1 MEKTMAASTYF
12 DAVQKVYIAFYQR
25 PADPAGLYYWAQR
38 VDAAGGDMTAVINAF
53 ATSEE
58 AGRLYGPIDSTTIG
72 TVIDNVYQALFNR
85 DPDAEG
91 KQFYVDGFTQGTFT
105 AGTIVLDILNGAKN
119 SDAVAI
125 QNKLEAANLF
135 TQALDPEQDGIGP
148 FTATYAG
155 ADDEVASRAW
165 LGSITADPATRKTQS
180 DVIADIQANIANPGD
195 PILGQA
201 SGQTFTLTAGAD
213 LITGTAGN
221 DTINALTIKADGTAA
236 TTLSAFDS
244 IDGGAGIDTLN
255 IYNDNTNNKSL
266 PASASIKNVE
276 NINIYNDGGAFHTGT
291 AGTIDASKFV
301 GVTNLLQATRAA
313 DVTNLAAATT
323 ATFKGQNTTAAADLS
338 VTAASGVASAKVA
351 LDGVKGTDA
360 DADGTFDAG
369 DNTAHLT
376 VAGDA
381 LSSVTVSGTLAQAVV
396 STAAEAAANLNL
408 NVAAGKDVETLS
420 VNSAVATKLSITDG
434 AGTKKVTTIDASA
447 STGAITYADSETTV
461 AAITTGSGKDDVTV
475 VTATSKTAGS
485 VVNASVTTNA
495 GDDKVTVKVTGDG
508 NTTVNTGAGNDT
520 VHIQSRDTSVL
531 TVNLGDGAD
540 TFTSDVAIA
549 ATDSIDAG
557 AGSDTLLLSLV
568 GAANV
573 GAFKNFDV
581 YDVKGMTANLDLDIL
596 NTNNAVT
603 EIVGSGALG
612 AAVTLQNVG
621 AGVNFR
627 ATADMGLTNALTLT
641 QKTAGA
647 LTVTLDADQATDVTG
662 DDVAQVSVAAAGAT
676 SISAVFDA
684 AYDGVAGA
692 GTAGSETAATDNVST
707 IALATQ
713 AAASINVVS
722 GGANAKNVLNVTEG
736 TGTDALT
743 TVTVTGAQALTLSVN
758 GASKLAT
765 IDASAATGGLTA
777 ALADLKDG
785 GTIKLGSGTDV
796 ITATN
801 TSNAT
806 GAESIQGFAKTAA
819 VAVSDAAADATAKAA
834 AIAAADKIVVDLG
847 ANEAVANA
855 NGAATGATLA
865 NGVLTFTGAGPA
877 TLDAALVIADAFAE
891 TAGEVVAFQY
901 LGDTYIFGQGATHD
915 NGGGAQGVSAADL
928 VVKLVGVTGV
938 TNLVET
944 GTDHFFIV

>member
-1 MEKTMAASTYF
+1 MAAAAYY
-12 DAVQKVYIAFYQR
+12 DAVQKLYIAYYGR
-25 PADPAGLYYWAQR
+25 PADPLGLQYWSNEIEK
-38 VDAAGGDMTAVINAF
+38 AGGKIDAVVNAF
-53 ATSEE
+53 GNSDE
-58 AGRLYGPIDSTTIG
+58 AKAIYGDLGLAAQIN
-72 TVIDNVYQALFNR
+72 NVYQNILGRPAETGGLTWYAQEIQAGRITLAGLAQAVIAGASGADATVVANKLVVAKAFTDAVDDSAQSIVDYNGEAAADIAR
-85 DPDAEG
+85 DFLAT
-91 KQFYVDGFTQGTFT
+91 VT
-105 AGTIVLDILNGAKN
+105 ADTASVTAATGNVASTVSSLNGA
-119 SDAVAI
+119 
-125 QNKLEAANLF
+125 LTGE
-135 TQALDPEQDGIGP
+135 
-148 FTATYAG
+148 
-155 ADDEVASRAW
+155 
-165 LGSITADPATRKTQS
+165 
-180 DVIADIQANIANPGD
+180 
-195 PILGQA
+195 
-201 SGQTFTLTAGAD
+201 TFTLTAGAD
-213 LITGTAGN
+213 PITGTAGN

-236 TTLSAFDS
+236 TTLSAFDV
-244 IDGGAGIDTLN
+244 IDGGAGTDTLN
-255 IYNDNTNNKSL
+255 IYNNNTNNTSL

-323 ATFKGQNTTAAADLS
+323 ATFKGQNTAAAADLS

-360 DADGTFDAG
+360 DADGAFDAG

-396 STAAEAAANLNL
+396 STAAAAAANLNL
-408 NVAAGKDVETLS
+408 NVTAGKDVETLS

-447 STGAITYADSETTV
+447 STGAITYADTETTV
-461 AAITTGSGKDDVTV
+461 ATVTTGSGKDDVTV

-627 ATADMGLTNALTLT
+627 ATADMVFADNTAIDADEVLTLT

-647 LTVTLDADQATDVTG
+647 LTVTLDADETGTGDAT
-662 DDVAQVSVAAAGAT
+662 DDVAGMSIAAADATSVSAVFDTSYLAAAGAVT
-676 SISAVFDA
+676 
-684 AYDGVAGA
+684 G
-692 GTAGSETAATDNVST
+692 ETAATDNVST
-707 IALATQ
+707 IVLATQ

-743 TVTVTGAQALTLSVN
+743 TVTVTGAQALTLSVA

-777 ALADLKDG
+777 SLANLKDG

-901 LGDTYIFGQGATHD
+901 LGDTYIFGQGATHA
-915 NGGGAQGVSAADL
+915 NAGGAQGVSAADL